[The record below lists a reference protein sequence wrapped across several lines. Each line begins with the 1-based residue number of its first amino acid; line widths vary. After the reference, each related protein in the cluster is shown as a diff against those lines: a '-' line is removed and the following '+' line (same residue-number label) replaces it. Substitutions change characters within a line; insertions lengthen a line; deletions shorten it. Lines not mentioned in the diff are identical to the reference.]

1 MKSLKFIIS
10 LYLLSN
16 VCPLLTKYGTEVLTT
31 NYAIFESK
39 DFDDNEEMHFKIQSH
54 EYNFYENYEYSPYN
68 VEYNYFSGA
77 NVDVNSIGYPHHEY
91 FKKTTYEDG
100 NYKTKYFTIK
110 KKRSEYSNT
119 NGNYLYIEFRNLHV
133 SSVEKATITNTKEDE
148 GKLETW
154 EIVVIVVVIVA
165 IIAGIIIFCVC
176 RRMRM
181 KRAQQAAMA
190 TNVAVM
196 NAQNQAAAI
205 HAQNQAAAYNYAA
218 QNAAYQA
225 AAVENAQ
232 NAAYA
237 AGVEDAQNAMLAQ
250 KNYQDQVYQGRNQN
264 YQAQPYQNNNYG
276 SSPIGGAPDT
286 GYNSNAVM

>member
-1 MKSLKFIIS
+1 MKFFRFII
-10 LYLLSN
+10 YLCLFLA

-31 NYAIFESK
+31 NYVIFESK
-39 DFDDNEEMHFKIQSH
+39 DFDDDEEMHFKIQSH
-54 EYNFYENYEYSPYN
+54 EINFYENHEYSPYN
-68 VEYNYFSGA
+68 IEYNYFSDA
-77 NVDVNSIGYPHHEY
+77 NVNVYTIGYPHHEY

-100 NYKTKYFTIK
+100 GFKTKYFTIK
-110 KKRSEYSNT
+110 KKRSEYRNT
-119 NGNYLYIEFRNLHV
+119 NGNYLYIEFGNLYV
-133 SSVEKATITNTKEDE
+133 SPLEKATITNTEEDE

-154 EIVVIVVVIVA
+154 VIVVIVVACVLV
-165 IIAGIIIFCVC
+165 IAGIIIFFVC
-176 RRMRM
+176 RRIRM

-225 AAVENAQ
+225 AAIENAQ

-250 KNYQDQVYQGRNQN
+250 KNYQAQVYQGRKQN
-264 YQAQPYQNNNYG
+264 YQAQGYQNNNYG
-276 SSPIGGAPDT
+276 SSPLGGSPDT
-286 GYNSNAVM
+286 GYNSNTAM

>member
-1 MKSLKFIIS
+1 MKLAFIIS
-10 LYLLSN
+10 LFVLSN
-16 VCPLLTKYGTEVLTT
+16 ESSYVLLKKYGTAIMTDRYVL
-31 NYAIFESK
+31 FESK
-39 DFDDNEEMHFKIQSH
+39 GFKNDEEMHFKLQAGINDFDHFNNEIHDIKYRYTDSNGISIASY
-54 EYNFYENYEYSPYN
+54 YNAYRKNHDTQEGYLQ
-68 VEYNYFSGA
+68 
-77 NVDVNSIGYPHHEY
+77 NS
-91 FKKTTYEDG
+91 
-100 NYKTKYFTIK
+100 YFTIK
-110 KKRSEYSNT
+110 KKSSEFRST
-119 NGNYLYIEFRNLHV
+119 NGDYMMIYFPNLYLTTDYNPIIV
-133 SSVEKATITNTKEDE
+133 NTEEDE
-148 GKLETW
+148 GKVETW
-154 EIVVIVVVIVA
+154 VIVVIVVVIVA
-165 IIAGIIIFCVC
+165 IIAGIIIYCVC
-176 RRMRM
+176 RRIRM

-250 KNYQDQVYQGRNQN
+250 KNYQAQVYQGRNQN
-264 YQAQPYQNNNYG
+264 YQDQPYQNNNYG